1 MLVPLHCGGSLTPH
15 TRFTWTETLGTK
27 PCYPRSLW
35 QRWGRPY
42 AETKKP
48 GAYGTL
54 VSVSEAAIFMM
65 DSWPE
70 EHGQRYK
77 APLQACTG
85 QLTTPEQVEA
95 ARQAFLAAAEEAA
108 LVVVGAEPAVKATRR
123 PAGDAKRGNQARM
136 ERKIC

>member
-1 MLVPLHCGGSLTPH
+1 M
-15 TRFTWTETLGTK
+15 
-27 PCYPRSLW
+27 
-35 QRWGRPY
+35 
-42 AETKKP
+42 
-48 GAYGTL
+48 

-123 PAGDAKRGNQARM
+123 PAGDAKRRNQARM
-136 ERKIC
+136 ERKILLIRFLARETGISETQARDLIT